1 MYTLEKI
8 SARVKEQFKIELL
21 DLLVDKCKSVILQFL
36 DYKNLYFYLI
46 TLFLTVNLFS
56 KSKFRI

>member
-21 DLLVDKCKSVILQFL
+21 DLLVDKCKCDIAVLRL
-36 DYKNLYFYLI
+36 
-46 TLFLTVNLFS
+46 
-56 KSKFRI
+56 